1 MLDMMDMVDRVVRMG
16 MVDLVDVESLLDSLA
31 TEVMVNN
38 VDWGKVNMGL
48 THWWKNVKKAMT

>member
-1 MLDMMDMVDRVVRMG
+1 MLDMMELVTRVG
-16 MVDLVDVESLLDSLA
+16 MVDLVDVEGLLDRVA
-31 TEVMVNN
+31 TEDMVDN